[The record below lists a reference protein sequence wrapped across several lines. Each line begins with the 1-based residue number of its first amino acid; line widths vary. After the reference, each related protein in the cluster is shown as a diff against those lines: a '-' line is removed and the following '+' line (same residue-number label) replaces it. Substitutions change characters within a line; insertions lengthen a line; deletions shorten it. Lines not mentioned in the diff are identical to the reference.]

1 MSTDRDTIERQVRAT
16 TKEGQAVRERAFR
29 ELSELDRVVRRPS
42 VPPPKGEPGGQA
54 EEGESWW
61 RKLWS

>member
-1 MSTDRDTIERQVRAT
+1 MSTDRDSIERQVRAT

-29 ELSELDRVVRRPS
+29 ELSELDRVVRRPPA
-42 VPPPKGEPGGQA
+42 PPPKEEPDGQD
-54 EEGESWW
+54 EEGGPWW